1 MDIAT
6 LIGIV
11 TGFGL
16 VIYTIIGGGN
26 AEIFIDIPSMM
37 VVFGGSFAATLV
49 NFPLNEVIGVFKVVS
64 KAFFGKVEDPLP
76 IIENIF
82 DLSQAARK
90 DGLLAIDKKLSSID
104 NAFLRTGLEMAVDGS
119 EAETIRNVMETEL
132 SYLIGRHLKGQQ
144 ILMALGMYAPAF
156 GMVGTLIGLV
166 GMLANMEDPSTIG
179 PAMAVALITTF
190 YGALIAN
197 LVYLPLGG
205 KLKNKSDDEI
215 VIKEMIIEGVLAI
228 PAGEHPKNIKRKLL
242 NFVPPAMR
250 GDKNEKTN

>member
-6 LIGIV
+6 LVGIV

-16 VIYTIIGGGN
+16 VIQTIIGGGN
-26 AEIFIDIPSMM
+26 AEIFVNIPSMM
-37 VVFGGSFAATLV
+37 IVFGGAFAAVLV
-49 NFPLNEVIGVFKVVS
+49 NFPLKEVIGVFKVVS
-64 KAFFGKVEDPLP
+64 KAFFGQAEDPLP
-76 IIENIF
+76 IIDILYN
-82 DLSQAARK
+82 LSQATRQ
-90 DGLLAIDKKLSSID
+90 DGLLALDKKLGSID
-104 NAFLRTGLEMAVDGS
+104 NTFLRTGLEMAVDGS
-119 EAETIRNVMETEL
+119 EPETIRNVMETEL
-132 SYLIGRHLKGQQ
+132 SYLVGRHIKGQQ

-166 GMLANMEDPSTIG
+166 GMLANMEDPSSIG

-190 YGALIAN
+190 YGAFIAN
-197 LVYLPLGG
+197 LVFLPLGG

-228 PAGEHPKNIKRKLL
+228 PAGEHPKNIRRKLL

-250 GDKNEKTN
+250 GGENDRK